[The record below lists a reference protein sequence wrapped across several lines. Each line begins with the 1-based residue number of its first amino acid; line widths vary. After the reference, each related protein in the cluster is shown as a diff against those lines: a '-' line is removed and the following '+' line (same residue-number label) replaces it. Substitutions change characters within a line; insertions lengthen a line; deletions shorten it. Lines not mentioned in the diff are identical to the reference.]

1 MVERLDDEL
10 ILSLGSNLG
19 NREQNLKNCTILVN
33 NQIGQVQCESN
44 VFENPAQDFESENYF
59 LNTCIKVKTELK
71 AFEILSQIQD
81 IEKKMGRIRKT
92 NSYEDRI
99 IDIDIILLNNEVLE
113 TKKLTI
119 PHKKYRERIFVLK
132 PLLELGNYLDP
143 LLFLTTEELLR

>member
-1 MVERLDDEL
+1 MVERLENEV

-19 NREQNLKNCTILVN
+19 NRQQNLKNCTILIN
-33 NQIGQVQCESN
+33 NRIGQVQHESN
-44 VFENPAQDFESENYF
+44 VFENTAQDFQSENDF
-59 LNTCIKVKTELK
+59 LNACIKVKTELK

-113 TKKLTI
+113 SKNLTI

-143 LLFLTTEELLR
+143 QLFLTTEELLR

>member
-1 MVERLDDEL
+1 MVERLDNEL

-19 NREQNLKNCTILVN
+19 NRKQNLKNCTLLIN
-33 NQIGQVQCESN
+33 NQIGQVQRESN
-44 VFENPAQDFESENYF
+44 VFENPAQDFESENDF

-71 AFEILSQIQD
+71 AFEILRQIQD

-113 TKKLTI
+113 TTKLTI

-132 PLLELGNYLDP
+132 PLFELGNYLDP
-143 LLFLTTEELLR
+143 QLFLTTEELLR

>member
-1 MVERLDDEL
+1 MVERLENEV

-19 NREQNLKNCTILVN
+19 NRKQNLKNCISYISK
-33 NQIGQVQCESN
+33 QIGNVLFESN
-44 VFENPAQDFESENYF
+44 VYENPAQGFESKNDF
-59 LNTCIKVKTELK
+59 LNACIKVKTELK
-71 AFEILSQIQD
+71 AFEVLSQIQD

-99 IDIDIILLNNEVLE
+99 IDIDIILLNNELIE

-132 PLLELGNYLDP
+132 PLLEIGNYLDP
-143 LLFLTTEELLR
+143 QLFLTTEELLR

>member
-1 MVERLDDEL
+1 MVEQLNNEL

-19 NREQNLKNCTILVN
+19 NRKQNLKNCISYIN
-33 NQIGQVQCESN
+33 KQIGNVLFESN
-44 VFENPAQDFESENYF
+44 VYENPAQGFESKNDF
-59 LNTCIKVKTELK
+59 LNACIKVKTELK
-71 AFEILSQIQD
+71 AFEVLSQIQD

-99 IDIDIILLNNEVLE
+99 IDIDIILLNNELIE

-132 PLLELGNYLDP
+132 PLLEIGNYLDP
-143 LLFLTTEELLR
+143 QLFLTTEELLR

>member
-1 MVERLDDEL
+1 MVEQLNNEL

-19 NREQNLKNCTILVN
+19 NRKQNLKNCISYISK
-33 NQIGQVQCESN
+33 QIGNVLFESN
-44 VFENPAQDFESENYF
+44 VYENPAQGFESKNDF
-59 LNTCIKVKTELK
+59 LNACIKVKTELK
-71 AFEILSQIQD
+71 AFEVLSQIQD

-99 IDIDIILLNNEVLE
+99 IDIDIILLNNELIE

-132 PLLELGNYLDP
+132 PLLEIGNYLDP
-143 LLFLTTEELLR
+143 QLFLTTEELLR

>member
-1 MVERLDDEL
+1 MVEQLDNEL

-19 NREQNLKNCTILVN
+19 NRKQNLKNCISYISK
-33 NQIGQVQCESN
+33 QIGNVLCESN
-44 VFENPAQDFESENYF
+44 VYENPAQGFESKNDF
-59 LNTCIKVKTELK
+59 LNACIKVKTELK
-71 AFEILSQIQD
+71 AFEVLSQIQD

-99 IDIDIILLNNEVLE
+99 IDIDIILLNNELIE

-132 PLLELGNYLDP
+132 PLLEIGNYLDP
-143 LLFLTTEELLR
+143 QLFLTTEELLR

>member
-1 MVERLDDEL
+1 MVEQLDNEL

-19 NREQNLKNCTILVN
+19 NRKQNLKNCISYISK
-33 NQIGQVQCESN
+33 QIGNVLFESN
-44 VFENPAQDFESENYF
+44 VYENPAQGFESKNDF
-59 LNTCIKVKTELK
+59 LNACIKVKTELK
-71 AFEILSQIQD
+71 AFEVLSQIQD

-99 IDIDIILLNNEVLE
+99 IDIDIILLNNELIE

-132 PLLELGNYLDP
+132 PLLEIGNYLDP
-143 LLFLTTEELLR
+143 QLFLTTEELLR

>member
-1 MVERLDDEL
+1 MVEQLENEL

-19 NREQNLKNCTILVN
+19 NRKQNLKNCTSYIN
-33 NQIGQVQCESN
+33 KQIGKVLCESN
-44 VFENPAQDFESENYF
+44 VYENPAQGFESENDF
-59 LNTCIKVKTELK
+59 LNVCIKVKTELK
-71 AFEILSQIQD
+71 ARDILSQIQD
-81 IEKKMGRIRKT
+81 IEKKMGRSRQKK
-92 NSYEDRI
+92 SYEDRI

-143 LLFLTTEELLR
+143 QLFLTTEELLR

>member
-1 MVERLDDEL
+1 MVEQLDNEL

-19 NREQNLKNCTILVN
+19 NRKQNLKNCISHISK
-33 NQIGQVQCESN
+33 QIGNVLFESN
-44 VFENPAQDFESENYF
+44 VYENPAQGFESKNDF
-59 LNTCIKVKTELK
+59 LNACIKVKTELK
-71 AFEILSQIQD
+71 AFEVLSQIQD

-99 IDIDIILLNNEVLE
+99 IDIDIILLNNELIE

-132 PLLELGNYLDP
+132 PLLEIGNYLDP
-143 LLFLTTEELLR
+143 QLFLTTEELLR

>member
-1 MVERLDDEL
+1 MVEQLDNEL

-19 NREQNLKNCTILVN
+19 NRKQNLKNCISQISK
-33 NQIGQVQCESN
+33 QIGNVLFESN
-44 VFENPAQDFESENYF
+44 VYENPAQGFESKNDF
-59 LNTCIKVKTELK
+59 LNACIKVKTELK
-71 AFEILSQIQD
+71 AFEVLSQIQD

-99 IDIDIILLNNEVLE
+99 IDIDIILLNNELIE

-132 PLLELGNYLDP
+132 PLLEIGNYLDP
-143 LLFLTTEELLR
+143 QLFLTTEELLR